1 MTTMTEKEVIQ
12 TFMNT
17 MLEGNY
23 NFLQEDLV
31 KLANAFVL
39 AAAPQIVQAERKACI
54 DAARSLNVL
63 VADKIEE
70 IRNRA

>member
-1 MTTMTEKEVIQ
+1 MTLTDQEVVE

-17 MLEGNY
+17 MLEGDY
-23 NFLQEDLV
+23 NFLKEDLV
-31 KLANAFVL
+31 KLANAFVT
-39 AAAPQIVQAERKACI
+39 AAAPKIMQAERQACV
-54 DAARSLNVL
+54 DAARSLNGL